1 MDGIKAFYITKIKGF
16 NPKEMCVCSLL
27 FEGSKEVTEEQ
38 QQKAYHIVQRYGGIP
53 AGEANGK
60 RGNTLTYAI
69 AYLRDF
75 GLEMSFIAES
85 SETSVPWDRVLDLCR
100 NVKVEIFRQCKEN
113 GVEKR
118 PFVTCRVTQ
127 TYDAGACIYFYF
139 GFLYHGLPDPM
150 KVYEN
155 VEGG

>member
-1 MDGIKAFYITKIKGF
+1 
-16 NPKEMCVCSLL
+16 
-27 FEGSKEVTEEQ
+27 
-38 QQKAYHIVQRYGGIP
+38 
-53 AGEANGK
+53 
-60 RGNTLTYAI
+60 
-69 AYLRDF
+69 
-75 GLEMSFIAES
+75 MSFIAES
-85 SETSVPWDRVLDLCR
+85 FETSVPWDRVLDLCR
-100 NVKVEIFRQCKEN
+100 NVKVEIFRRCKEN

-155 VEGG
+155 VENAAREEVMRNGGSISHHHGVGKIRKQFLSKTITEAGINALKGLKQAVDPQNIFGVNNLL